1 MWETIKRLFENEIL
15 VALSSIWAC
24 IITFLFPTST
34 IATAAGAVMIIMC
47 LDIVTKMFAIAKQN
61 GGFRCAFKKHK
72 ITSQKFAKGTLDKLI
87 IFGVMLIISGCAYNL
102 MVIEE
107 IATWFTQLVFTVM
120 FLRDVLSILENL
132 HDAGVQGLG
141 LFKKLVKKK
150 LDEYCD
156 EEHKSDDQSGQVPK
170 QEDKEDKQ

>member
-1 MWETIKRLFENEIL
+1 MWENVKRLFENEIL
-15 VALSSIWAC
+15 VGLGAAWAC
-24 IITFLFPTST
+24 IMTFLFPTST
-34 IATAAGAVMIIMC
+34 IATAAGAVMVIMC
-47 LDIVTKMFAIAKQN
+47 LDIVTKFFAIAKQN

-150 LDEYCD
+150 LDEYCE
-156 EEHKSDDQSGQVPK
+156 EEHKAKQSPEQK
-170 QEDKEDKQ
+170 QEDKEDKR